1 MNIQKLL
8 NRLTHK
14 RLYFVNAAITFVLSV
29 ILASTTE
36 SNFTFPLSSYS
47 NLGNPM
53 NNRLYMFFNVGLII
67 SIIFLSI
74 YFRYITIKLFKHS
87 ELFRISYIIPILSA
101 AFIGFFPQQQDV
113 KLHGYAVIGNLLLL
127 TILTPINIVGLYRKR
142 PKLLKQLVSVSVLF
156 FILIILSLI
165 LIPFDSKKM
174 GVLETLIFLLIL
186 SVCVIVD
193 MSLFKTR
200 LFSGK
205 RRKNKNLNLIF

>member
-1 MNIQKLL
+1 
-8 NRLTHK
+8 
-14 RLYFVNAAITFVLSV
+14 
-29 ILASTTE
+29 
-36 SNFTFPLSSYS
+36 
-47 NLGNPM
+47 
-53 NNRLYMFFNVGLII
+53 
-67 SIIFLSI
+67 
-74 YFRYITIKLFKHS
+74 
-87 ELFRISYIIPILSA
+87 
-101 AFIGFFPQQQDV
+101 
-113 KLHGYAVIGNLLLL
+113 
-127 TILTPINIVGLYRKR
+127 VGLYRKR